1 MDALSVWDVA
11 DDGVGIRIENHGVSA
26 ARDVD
31 AAGVTVHV
39 DIVPATFA
47 ADGDGLDDVIAGSGR
62 SRRCSV
68 REGHSRKDNAN
79 GECTENRER
88 RKTVTPRLFS
98 LWGAGRSL
106 GSGAT
111 QYTTTY

>member
-26 ARDVD
+26 ARDVY

-68 REGHSRKDNAN
+68 REGHNRKDKAS
-79 GECTENRER
+79 GGGTAER
-88 RKTVTPRLFS
+88 GRAKTVPQS
-98 LWGAGRSL
+98 LCL
-106 GSGAT
+106 P
-111 QYTTTY
+111 